1 MRNILTQEQLNREG
15 PFQEIKLSEI
25 FVNCSEILWA
35 IWEKVMLNKSVLLLG
50 SNPQQVSHAVLGV
63 ISLIYPFDYNANFNP
78 YVTVY
83 DPHLNKI
90 STEERNW
97 VLGGT
102 NPLFSKFF
110 NRQTT

>member
-1 MRNILTQEQLNREG
+1 
-15 PFQEIKLSEI
+15 
-25 FVNCSEILWA
+25 
-35 IWEKVMLNKSVLLLG
+35 MLNKSVLLLG